1 MISTINIS
9 NALRKLSS
17 ADAAEY
23 FAPVFELL
31 GELPTSCDV
40 ATISRTIC
48 GELEDTMAAEF
59 LSSLLTIESGSEE
72 EIEGVEFTN
81 DEINDAVAL
90 FHDICERFPE
100 IMELAQNL

>member
-9 NALRKLSS
+9 NTLRKLSS
-17 ADAAEY
+17 ADAVAY
-23 FAPVFELL
+23 FMPAFELL
-31 GELPTSCDV
+31 DFMPEHGTVEDVANMLCTNLPPQMAGEL
-40 ATISRTIC
+40 
-48 GELEDTMAAEF
+48 
-59 LSSLLTIESGSEE
+59 LSSLLTIEGGTED
-72 EIEGVEFTN
+72 EIEGVEFTT